1 MFGGTYIASG
11 HRATRATKMKVVGL
25 FCLPLAQTA
34 LSPAC
39 GGRVGEGARRAQA
52 FMTAPSLTLPRT
64 WPARGGN
71 AAGEERS

>member
-11 HRATRATKMKVVGL
+11 QGATRATKMKVVGL

-39 GGRVGEGARRAQA
+39 GGEWERGRGARR
-52 FMTAPSLTLPRT
+52 
-64 WPARGGN
+64 
-71 AAGEERS
+71 RS